1 LLRIPSEDLPK
12 LHVPWVRRL
21 TRLPD
26 AIWWFLCNPMRHGRK
41 IIARFGANLAAAAQ
55 EPWRGLSDA
64 DLVRRILRADRI
76 PRKDMLHDGAGLLIA
91 IQGIGCCMVHME
103 LCRRWLG
110 DRSGEMAGRLL
121 SGLGR
126 MEDAEAGIAL
136 WRLAGT
142 AHEDAEV
149 EAAVREEPDFAG
161 LLRRVAP
168 TPRGQRFLAAWSD
181 FLKDHGHHGGGEFE
195 VSNPR
200 WSEQPD
206 CVLGLVRSHLA
217 GLGRV
222 DPVAQARRLAEDRH
236 RLKRLA
242 LQRLRNPVKR
252 LLFDA
257 VLRRAQEGLRFR
269 ETIKSRAIRWIAL
282 VREMLLELGERLAR
296 RGILEQ
302 GPDVF
307 FLQMTELEGA
317 AAWTWDPR
325 PAIADRRA
333 EHRRNLAL
341 DPPEVVFGRFDPS
354 ACAPPV
360 VDDREGVLRGMAVSP
375 GLARGKARVILRA
388 GEGQVWPGEVLVAPV
403 TDPAWTPHFVNA
415 AAIVMDQGGQL
426 SHGSIL
432 AREYGIPCVVNV
444 GPASRLIQTGRM
456 LEVDGT
462 RGVVRILDEL

>member
-1 LLRIPSEDLPK
+1 
-12 LHVPWVRRL
+12 
-21 TRLPD
+21 
-26 AIWWFLCNPMRHGRK
+26 
-41 IIARFGANLAAAAQ
+41 
-55 EPWRGLSDA
+55 
-64 DLVRRILRADRI
+64 
-76 PRKDMLHDGAGLLIA
+76 
-91 IQGIGCCMVHME
+91 
-103 LCRRWLG
+103 
-110 DRSGEMAGRLL
+110 
-121 SGLGR
+121 
-126 MEDAEAGIAL
+126 
-136 WRLAGT
+136 
-142 AHEDAEV
+142 
-149 EAAVREEPDFAG
+149 
-161 LLRRVAP
+161 
-168 TPRGQRFLAAWSD
+168 
-181 FLKDHGHHGGGEFE
+181 
-195 VSNPR
+195 
-200 WSEQPD
+200 
-206 CVLGLVRSHLA
+206 
-217 GLGRV
+217 
-222 DPVAQARRLAEDRH
+222 VAQARRLAEDRH
-236 RLKRLA
+236 RLERLA

-317 AAWTWDPR
+317 SAGTWDPR

-354 ACAPPV
+354 ACAPPI
-360 VDDREGVLRGMAVSP
+360 VDDRDGVLHGMAVSP

-388 GEGQVWPGEVLVAPV
+388 GEGQVSPGEVLLAPV

-462 RGVVRILDEL
+462 RGVVRILDER